1 VQSLFQTRQRR
12 RLQLAVKFMR
22 KENVL
27 FQNERQ
33 ITRAEY
39 AQTRGEA

>member
-1 VQSLFQTRQRR
+1 
-12 RLQLAVKFMR
+12 MR

-39 AQTRGEA
+39 AQTGGVKREDYVFGRGVE